1 MLSFLQVMELEPQLD
16 SLFILDSKG
25 GLPAEVFVSIGINDG
40 EFTLFEDCV
49 LQVYTQQQ
57 QMRQLN
63 NVHRAETPFPQKVC
77 PVFLGILVIDT
88 VLEIVRK

>member
-1 MLSFLQVMELEPQLD
+1 MLNFLQVVELEPQFN
-16 SLFILDSKG
+16 SLLILDNKG
-25 GLPAEVFVSIGINDG
+25 GLPSEVFLSIGVDDG

-57 QMRQLN
+57 QVRQLN
-63 NVHRAETPFPQKVC
+63 DVHGAETPFPQKIR
-77 PVFLGILVIDT
+77 PVFLGIFVIDT